1 MKTIYT
7 IICLLIL
14 IVSQQV
20 VYAQQPLAQQA
31 FTIFEQHCLDCHG
44 EFGSYS
50 DVLTMKHKDLIEDR
64 SVIPGQPDASELYL
78 RLLGDTDTGLQM
90 PLGQE
95 PLDSEAIATIRR
107 WIEAGAPDWEAIPK
121 PKRRFITTEAMLKSI
136 HTHVSSLTAFD
147 RSFARYFTLTHLY
160 NAGASDDNLRAYRNA
175 LSKLVNS
182 LSWGAE
188 VIKPTP
194 IDQEQTIFYIDLRH
208 YEWDIKSD
216 KWYKIEQ
223 AYPYGV
229 QLTSSTYTTLC
240 QETNCELPF
249 VRADWFIAT
258 ASLPPLYHEIL
269 DLPKTDK
276 ELETRLEVDVAGN
289 LKNAPGVRVWRAG
302 FNESGVSVNNR
313 IVERHKSR
321 YGAYWKS
328 YDFAGNVGTQN
339 IFTHP
344 LNFTHDGGE
353 IIFNLPNGLQAYY
366 LTTAKGDRLDEAPI
380 NIVSNAGARDPVVR
394 NGLSCMGCH
403 TEGMKAFE
411 DQVRLVIKQNRNPS
425 YDKAQALRLYAE
437 KSEIESLVRQDIARY
452 RKAIEAAGGIFGGS
466 EPIQQLVKQFEGPL
480 DATHAAAEVGL
491 KTNDFLQK
499 IRENSALQNAG
510 LLVLAVE
517 KGTVKRDAWESQFG
531 TIVSGLTLDKQSSLS
546 PSQTVRIPEKKPD
559 EGFVKL
565 EMPLGEALTKITF
578 ILTDSSGDSNDAVV
592 FDGEGLTH
600 HSGYINLRR
609 LEGDRY
615 SYYTLLT
622 QHTVEGSR
630 YIFVPLASSG
640 GGSGVFWD
648 LNVVDKKILKS
659 VDDIGLGDRSDIKDV
674 ILVNA
679 DSDTVSITYI
689 EREVIGNSNDGFK
702 VVYDP
707 DKAIKKHFRM
717 IQGTLQEIEN
727 PLNPSGAGRV
737 LIPDHEI
744 EDSGNA
750 QILLSPS
757 DPNMVLIPAGEFQM
771 ESNDQAFDD
780 ENWIHTVYVDAFYID
795 IYEVTNAEYKM
806 FVDANPQWQKDRI
819 REKYHDGNYLKDW
832 SRNNYPIGKDNH
844 PVANV
849 SWYGAMAYAGWV
861 GKRLP
866 TQAEWEKAARG
877 GLTGQRYPWGNSID
891 FSNANHARNVNGTTP
906 VGSYPPNRYGLYD
919 VVGNV
924 WEWCLDKH
932 DRDFYKVS
940 LGRNPIAGSDSATDI
955 INEFLNLNSPR
966 VIRGGS
972 WIRFARDIKI
982 SSIDY
987 GFPDFSNDDFGFRCV
1002 KDVTPNLGKH
1012 GELSPPYTPDVQKE
1026 QKRVSNKVSVPQSHT
1041 VSDDMVLIP
1050 AGEFRMGSNDNDAED
1065 DENPMHIVYVDA
1077 FYIDK
1082 YEVTNTQ
1089 YKKFIDA
1096 NPQWQKDRIPRK
1108 YHDGDYLKHWNGNN
1122 YPPGKG
1128 NHPIVYVS
1136 WYAAIAYAQWH
1147 GKRLPIEAEWEKAA
1161 RGGLVDKKYTW
1172 GDSLDTNKANYGEN
1186 IGGTTAI
1193 GTYPANGYDLYDM
1206 TGNVWEW
1213 CLDEYNAD
1221 FYFVAPRHNPI
1232 AGGTVDNIVSD
1243 FTNVKSVR
1251 VLRGGSWVS
1260 NAKFVRVSDRTRYT
1274 PKITNKA
1281 RGFRCVRSITQTR

>member
-1 MKTIYT
+1 MKTFC
-7 IICLLIL
+7 IITCLLIL
-14 IVSQQV
+14 ALSQQI
-20 VYAQQPLAQQA
+20 VYAQQALEQQA

-50 DVLTMKHKDLIEDR
+50 DVLTIKHKDLIEDR

-78 RLLGDTDTGLQM
+78 RLLGDTDTGSQM
-90 PLGQE
+90 PLGQD
-95 PLDSEAIATIRR
+95 PLDAEEIATIRR
-107 WIEAGAPDWEAIPK
+107 WIEAGAPDWETIPK

-136 HTHVSSLTAFD
+136 HTHVTSLTAFD

-194 IDQEQTIFYIDLRH
+194 IDQEETIFYIDLRH

-216 KWYKIEQ
+216 RWYKIEQ

-229 QLTSSTYTTLC
+229 QLKSSTWTTLC

-276 ELETRLEVDVAGN
+276 ELETRLEVDVSEN
-289 LKNAPGVRVWRAG
+289 IKNAPGVRVWRAG
-302 FNESGVSVNNR
+302 FNDSGVSVNNR

-366 LTTAKGDRLDEAPI
+366 LSTATGDRLDEAPI

-403 TEGMKAFE
+403 TEGMKTFE
-411 DQVRLVIKQNRNPS
+411 DQVRPVIEQNLNPS
-425 YDKAQALRLYAE
+425 YDKAQALRLYTE
-437 KSEIESLVRQDIARY
+437 KSEMDSLIREDIARY
-452 RKAIEAAGGIFGGS
+452 RQAIEAAGGVFGGN

-480 DATHAAAEVGL
+480 DAMHAAAEVGL
-491 KTNDFLQK
+491 ETDDFLQN
-499 IRENSALQNAG
+499 IRENSTLQNAG
-510 LLVLAVE
+510 LLVLGVE
-517 KGTVKRDAWESQFG
+517 KGTVKRDAWESEFG
-531 TIVSGLTLDKQSSLS
+531 KVASALKPL
-546 PSQTVRIPEKKPD
+546 KPD
-559 EGFVKL
+559 TADVYYNRGRANYRQERYKSAISDFDAALRINPDFAEAYYGRGAAKANIGQYEAAISDYNAALRLNPNFAGVYYDRGSTQFLLGQYGSAISDYNEAIRIDPDYVEAYNDRGFAKYKLGQYEAATRDFDTAIQIKANFALSYNNRGLANFALESYEAAIRDFDTAIRINPEFAMAYSNRGIVKHSLGQYDDAISDYGTALRIEPNMAQAYYGLGVAKDELGQTL
-565 EMPLGEALTKITF
+565 EAKQDLRTALK
-578 ILTDSSGDSNDAVV
+578 LAEKAGDQN
-592 FDGEGLTH
+592 FKG
-600 HSGYINLRR
+600 
-609 LEGDRY
+609 
-615 SYYTLLT
+615 
-622 QHTVEGSR
+622 TVEQ
-630 YIFVPLASSG
+630 Y
-640 GGSGVFWD
+640 
-648 LNVVDKKILKS
+648 
-659 VDDIGLGDRSDIKDV
+659 
-674 ILVNA
+674 
-679 DSDTVSITYI
+679 
-689 EREVIGNSNDGFK
+689 
-702 VVYDP
+702 
-707 DKAIKKHFRM
+707 
-717 IQGTLQEIEN
+717 LQELEEEKN
-727 PLNPSGAGRV
+727 SSQLDPSNV
-737 LIPDHEI
+737 D
-744 EDSGNA
+744 
-750 QILLSPS
+750 
-757 DPNMVLIPAGEFQM
+757 MVLIPAGEFQ
-771 ESNDQAFDD
+771 
-780 ENWIHTVYVDAFYID
+780 
-795 IYEVTNAEYKM
+795 
-806 FVDANPQWQKDRI
+806 
-819 REKYHDGNYLKDW
+819 
-832 SRNNYPIGKDNH
+832 
-844 PVANV
+844 
-849 SWYGAMAYAGWV
+849 
-861 GKRLP
+861 
-866 TQAEWEKAARG
+866 
-877 GLTGQRYPWGNSID
+877 
-891 FSNANHARNVNGTTP
+891 
-906 VGSYPPNRYGLYD
+906 
-919 VVGNV
+919 
-924 WEWCLDKH
+924 
-932 DRDFYKVS
+932 
-940 LGRNPIAGSDSATDI
+940 
-955 INEFLNLNSPR
+955 
-966 VIRGGS
+966 
-972 WIRFARDIKI
+972 
-982 SSIDY
+982 
-987 GFPDFSNDDFGFRCV
+987 
-1002 KDVTPNLGKH
+1002 
-1012 GELSPPYTPDVQKE
+1012 
-1026 QKRVSNKVSVPQSHT
+1026 
-1041 VSDDMVLIP
+1041 
-1050 AGEFRMGSNDNDAED
+1050 MGSNDNDAED

-1172 GDSLDTNKANYGEN
+1172 GDSLDTNKANYGES

-1193 GTYPANGYDLYDM
+1193 GAYPANGYDLYDM

-1221 FYFVAPRHNPI
+1221 FYSVAPRHNPI